1 MHVISIDAS
10 KGQLSKLKRGH
21 PVRVKRGT
29 GFNVIVRPET
39 YNLVSR
45 AFTKNKGVQLALSP
59 EEITANREMPVEV
72 SSEMPAEDS
81 TNLWDELPMSG
92 KGIFGRK
99 FDKFVERKLG
109 KKKKKEAYTFARD
122 YLNPI
127 ARSGIEAGM
136 AAGTTA
142 LIASNPELAPVA
154 VPASAVATEL
164 MLDYLDNPSKYNTGN
179 KKNIKSGVRANVG
192 KTLADH
198 YARARSAEMMNE
210 QAGTNYDYM
219 GRAGIGQAEYDRL
232 GADLLSQ
239 SIASRYSQP
248 PSYSTLNQR
257 PVVGGEGVV
266 CSRGQMRPALEP
278 KPYYTGPRGSG
289 LGCGLGAGLGTG
301 FGRKVHS
308 LNMAGRGTS
317 ITSSVS
323 DHPAISSQPL
333 GSNYQMKFFLPPAYQ
348 IHGSGL
354 GGGLYV

>member
-59 EEITANREMPVEV
+59 EEISVNQENAV
-72 SSEMPAEDS
+72 S
-81 TNLWDELPMSG
+81 DETSPISG

-289 LGCGLGAGLGTG
+289 LGCGLGAGLGAG